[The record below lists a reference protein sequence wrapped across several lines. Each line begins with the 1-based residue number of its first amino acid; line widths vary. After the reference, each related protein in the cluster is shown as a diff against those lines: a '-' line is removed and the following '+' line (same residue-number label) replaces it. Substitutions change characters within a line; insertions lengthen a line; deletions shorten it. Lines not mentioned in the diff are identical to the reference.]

1 LYFGENLSNLTW
13 NLSHKI
19 PPKVPE
25 QLLAEFGD
33 GVAGDFTRGF
43 APEEV
48 HTAAQRHKGTEEEKG
63 EIQEGNLPT
72 AKCTHRRCQQSW
84 HGGDV

>member
-1 LYFGENLSNLTW
+1 LYFGGNLSNFTW

-33 GVAGDFTRGF
+33 GVAGDFTRGVTG
-43 APEEV
+43 EEF
-48 HTAAQRHKGTEEEKG
+48 TQRHKGTEKK
-63 EIQEGNLPT
+63 EI
-72 AKCTHRRCQQSW
+72 
-84 HGGDV
+84 